1 MRKAL
6 NSERIEGRI
15 YQHSLAV
22 KTVQNQ
28 TSANF
33 GKEFIAGDIE
43 VAVDEAGLN
52 VIPVHFTYVTP
63 TTSSGAEN
71 RTFTVLKKVIDGGKT
86 WISNGKD
93 EALKVRID
101 TAIALND
108 FYTQDGSLV
117 STKKNEGGFVSII
130 NGELAPENERNTFSV
145 DMLITAVNRI
155 EKNEEK
161 NINEDFVSVRGAIF
175 NFRNE
180 LLPVDFIVKNADG
193 MKYFEDLGV
202 TGAEPLYTKV
212 WGRINCGTILNEV
225 KEDSAF
231 GESAV
236 RTYERKIR
244 EWVIT
249 GTAKV
254 PYDFGDENILTAAEV
269 NKAQQ
274 DREVMLAETKK
285 RSEEYRANKNTADN
299 AFGTVAKTAPTPS
312 TNVGTFSF

>member
-1 MRKAL
+1 MRKAT
-6 NSERIEGRI
+6 NSERIEGRV
-15 YQHSLAV
+15 YQHSLTV

-28 TSANF
+28 TSPNF

-43 VAVDEAGLN
+43 IAVDEAGLN

-71 RTFTVLKKVIDGGKT
+71 RTFSVLKKIIDGGKT
-86 WISNGKD
+86 WITNGKD

-108 FYTQDGSLV
+108 FYTQDGTLV

-130 NGELAPENERNTFSV
+130 NGELAPENERNTFTV

-161 NINEDFVSVRGAIF
+161 NINEDFVTVRGAIF

-180 LLPVDFIVKNADG
+180 LLPLDFLVRNVDG

-254 PYDFGDENILTAAEV
+254 PYEFGDENVLTADEV
-269 NKAQQ
+269 TKAQQ

-285 RSEEYRANKNTADN
+285 RSEEYRASKSTADN
-299 AFGTVAKTAPTPS
+299 AFGTTATAPTPS
-312 TNVGTFSF
+312 TKAGTFSF

>member
-1 MRKAL
+1 MRKAT
-6 NSERIEGRI
+6 NSERIEGRV
-15 YQHSLAV
+15 YQHSLTV

-28 TSANF
+28 TSPNF

-43 VAVDEAGLN
+43 IAVDEAGLN

-71 RTFTVLKKVIDGGKT
+71 RTFSVLKKIIDGGKT
-86 WISNGKD
+86 WITNGKD

-108 FYTQDGSLV
+108 FYTQDGTLV

-130 NGELAPENERNTFSV
+130 NGELAPENERNTFTV

-161 NINEDFVSVRGAIF
+161 NINEDFVTVRGAIF

-180 LLPVDFIVKNADG
+180 LLPLDFLVRNTDG

-254 PYDFGDENILTAAEV
+254 PYEFGDENVLTADEV
-269 NKAQQ
+269 TKAQQ

-285 RSEEYRANKNTADN
+285 RSEEYRASKSTADN
-299 AFGTVAKTAPTPS
+299 AFGTTTTAPTPS
-312 TNVGTFSF
+312 TKAGTFSF

>member
-1 MRKAL
+1 MRKAI
-6 NSERIEGRI
+6 NTERIEGRV

-33 GKEFIAGDIE
+33 GKEFISGNIE
-43 VAVDEAGLN
+43 VAVDEEGLI

-63 TTSSGAEN
+63 TTNPGAEN
-71 RTFTVLKKVIDGGKT
+71 RSFTALKRILDGGKT
-86 WISNGKD
+86 WVTDGKD

-108 FYTQDGSLV
+108 FYTQDGNLV
-117 STKKNEGGFVSII
+117 STKVNEGGFVTIVS
-130 NGELAPENERNTFSV
+130 ELGVENERNTFAA
-145 DMLITAVNRI
+145 DMVITGVTRV
-155 EKNEEK
+155 EKNEER
-161 NINEDFVSVRGAIF
+161 NIEEDYVTVKGAIF
-175 NFRNE
+175 NFRND
-180 LLPVDFIVKNADG
+180 LLPVEFVVRNETG

-212 WGRINCGTILNEV
+212 WGKIECRTIVNEV

-231 GESAV
+231 GEASV
-236 RTYERKIR
+236 RTYERKTK

-254 PYDFGDENILTAAEV
+254 PYDFGDENVLTADELT
-269 NKAQQ
+269 KAAQN
-274 DREVMLAETKK
+274 REVMLADTKK
-285 RSEEYRANKNTADN
+285 RSEEYRANTA
-299 AFGTVAKTAPTPS
+299 AAPVAQVAPTPP
-312 TNVGTFSF
+312 TTTAGAFNF

>member
-1 MRKAL
+1 MRRAT
-6 NSERIEGRI
+6 NSERIEGRV
-15 YQHSLAV
+15 YQHSLAI

-33 GKEFIAGDIE
+33 GKEFISGDLE

-52 VIPVHFTYVTP
+52 VIPVHFTYVTS

-71 RTFTVLKKVIDGGKT
+71 RTFSVLKKIIDGGKT
-86 WISNGKD
+86 WILNGKD
-93 EALKVRID
+93 EALKVRVD

-108 FYTQDGSLV
+108 FYTQDGNLV
-117 STKKNEGGFVSII
+117 SVKKNEGGFVSII
-130 NGELAPENERNTFSV
+130 NGELALENERNTFTV
-145 DMLITAVNRI
+145 DMLITGVNRT

-161 NINEDFVSVRGAIF
+161 NINEDFVTVRGAIF
-175 NFRNE
+175 NFKNE
-180 LLPVDFIVKNADG
+180 LLPVDFLVRNVDG
-193 MKYFEDLGV
+193 MRYFEDLGV
-202 TGAEPLYTKV
+202 TGAEPIYTKV

-269 NKAQQ
+269 TKAQQ

-285 RSEEYRANKNTADN
+285 RSEEYRANKNAVDN
-299 AFGTVAKTAPTPS
+299 SFGNVATTAPTPS
-312 TNVGTFSF
+312 VSKGTFNF

>member
-1 MRKAL
+1 
-6 NSERIEGRI
+6 
-15 YQHSLAV
+15 
-22 KTVQNQ
+22 
-28 TSANF
+28 
-33 GKEFIAGDIE
+33 
-43 VAVDEAGLN
+43 
-52 VIPVHFTYVTP
+52 
-63 TTSSGAEN
+63 
-71 RTFTVLKKVIDGGKT
+71 
-86 WISNGKD
+86 
-93 EALKVRID
+93 
-101 TAIALND
+101 
-108 FYTQDGSLV
+108 
-117 STKKNEGGFVSII
+117 
-130 NGELAPENERNTFSV
+130 
-145 DMLITAVNRI
+145 MLITAVNRI

-161 NINEDFVSVRGAIF
+161 NINEDFVTVRGAIF

-180 LLPVDFIVKNADG
+180 LLPLDFLVRNADG

-254 PYDFGDENILTAAEV
+254 PYEFGDENVLTADEV
-269 NKAQQ
+269 TKAQQ

-285 RSEEYRANKNTADN
+285 RSEEYRASKSTADN
-299 AFGTVAKTAPTPS
+299 AFGTTATAPTPS
-312 TNVGTFSF
+312 TKAGTFSF

>member
-1 MRKAL
+1 MRKAT
-6 NSERIEGRI
+6 NTERIEGRV
-15 YQHSLAV
+15 YQHSLTV

-33 GKEFIAGDIE
+33 GKEFISGDIE

-52 VIPVHFTYVTP
+52 VIPVHFTYVVE
-63 TTSSGAEN
+63 TTASGNKNATYAN
-71 RTFTVLKKVIDGGKT
+71 LKKIIDGGKT
-86 WISNGKD
+86 WITNGKD

-108 FYTQDGSLV
+108 FYTQDGNLV
-117 STKKNEGGFVSII
+117 SVKKNEGGFVSII
-130 NGELAPENERNTFSV
+130 SDLGVENERNTFAV
-145 DMLITAVNRI
+145 DMVITGVKRT
-155 EKNEEK
+155 EKDEEK
-161 NINEDFVSVRGAIF
+161 NINEDFVTVRGAIF

-180 LLPVDFIVKNADG
+180 VLPIDFLVKNADG

-202 TGAEPLYTKV
+202 TNAEPIYTKV
-212 WGRINCGTILNEV
+212 WGKINCGTILNEV

-236 RTYERKIR
+236 RTYERKVR
-244 EWVIT
+244 EWIIT

-254 PYDFGDENILTAAEV
+254 PYDFGDENILTVEELT
-269 NKAQQ
+269 KAMQ

-285 RSEEYRANKNTADN
+285 RSEEYRANKNTADS
-299 AFGTVAKTAPTPS
+299 AFGGTTGATAPTPS
-312 TNVGTFSF
+312 TKAGTFNF

>member
-1 MRKAL
+1 MRKAT
-6 NSERIEGRI
+6 NSERIEGRV
-15 YQHSLAV
+15 YQHSLTV

-28 TSANF
+28 TSPNF

-43 VAVDEAGLN
+43 IAVDEAGLN

-71 RTFTVLKKVIDGGKT
+71 RTFSVLKKIIDGGKT
-86 WISNGKD
+86 WITNGKD

-108 FYTQDGSLV
+108 FYTQDGTLV

-130 NGELAPENERNTFSV
+130 NGELAPENERNTFTV

-161 NINEDFVSVRGAIF
+161 NINEDFVTVRGAIF

-180 LLPVDFIVKNADG
+180 LLPLDFLVRNADG

-254 PYDFGDENILTAAEV
+254 PYEFGDENVLTADEV
-269 NKAQQ
+269 TKAQQ

-285 RSEEYRANKNTADN
+285 RSEEYRASKSTADN
-299 AFGTVAKTAPTPS
+299 AFGATATAPTPS
-312 TNVGTFSF
+312 TKAGTFSF

>member
-1 MRKAL
+1 MRKAT
-6 NSERIEGRI
+6 NSERIEGRV
-15 YQHSLAV
+15 YQHSLTV

-28 TSANF
+28 TSPNF

-43 VAVDEAGLN
+43 IAVDEAGLN

-71 RTFTVLKKVIDGGKT
+71 RTFSVLKKIIDGGKT
-86 WISNGKD
+86 WITNGKD

-108 FYTQDGSLV
+108 FYTQDGILV

-130 NGELAPENERNTFSV
+130 NGELAPENERNTFTV

-161 NINEDFVSVRGAIF
+161 NINEDFVTVRGAIF

-180 LLPVDFIVKNADG
+180 LLPLDFLVRNADG

-254 PYDFGDENILTAAEV
+254 PYEFGDENVLTADEV
-269 NKAQQ
+269 TKAQQ

-285 RSEEYRANKNTADN
+285 RSEEYRASKSTADN
-299 AFGTVAKTAPTPS
+299 AFGTTATAPTPS
-312 TNVGTFSF
+312 TKAGTFSF

>member
-1 MRKAL
+1 MRKAT
-6 NSERIEGRI
+6 NNERIEGRV
-15 YQHSLAV
+15 YQHSLTV

-28 TSANF
+28 TSPNF

-43 VAVDEAGLN
+43 IAVDEAGLN

-71 RTFTVLKKVIDGGKT
+71 RTFSVLKKIIDGGKT
-86 WISNGKD
+86 WITNGKD

-108 FYTQDGSLV
+108 FYTQDGTLV

-130 NGELAPENERNTFSV
+130 NGELAPENERNTFTV

-161 NINEDFVSVRGAIF
+161 NINEDFVTVRGAIF

-180 LLPVDFIVKNADG
+180 LLPLDFLVRNADG

-254 PYDFGDENILTAAEV
+254 PYEFGDENVLTADEV
-269 NKAQQ
+269 TKAQQ

-285 RSEEYRANKNTADN
+285 RSEEYRASKSTADN
-299 AFGTVAKTAPTPS
+299 AFGTTATAPTPS
-312 TNVGTFSF
+312 TKAGTFSF